1 MADVQVLAE
10 ADGFGLI
17 SDGERFA
24 VIQARLS
31 GDMENCSPGDMKN

>member
-1 MADVQVLAE
+1 MRSMADVQVLAE

-24 VIQARLS
+24 VIQARWTGHVYSLAR
-31 GDMENCSPGDMKN
+31 P